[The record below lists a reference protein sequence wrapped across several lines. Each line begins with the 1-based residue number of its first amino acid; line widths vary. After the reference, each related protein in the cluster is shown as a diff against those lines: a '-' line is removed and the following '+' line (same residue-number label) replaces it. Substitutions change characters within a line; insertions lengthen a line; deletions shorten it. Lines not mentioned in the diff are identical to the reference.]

1 MANSIVRLTVDDSS
15 FNAKIKE
22 AARAFTDF
30 GKRVSSAGIE
40 AMGDFAKGAKT
51 AKAAFESF
59 NAALKANALVLIS
72 SLAIQAASAIGE
84 MIGNW
89 ITGAND
95 AADAQDKLN
104 EKLEETSR
112 LIDQIND
119 DGDFNA
125 RIAKAS
131 GASTSQVLQMKV
143 DNAREANNAAMSAL
157 FDPNIK
163 VGTEEYKKAKA
174 LYERTNKRLQR
185 AIQDQKVDKVA
196 QENKTGE
203 YAAKKTGGGGGR
215 KTTKL
220 TPTQQ
225 AASDIKKAEKAYA
238 DTMNNAQQKLM
249 EQMIDSDK
257 YDKEILQGQQ
267 KLADAYLKAYN
278 MTGDDD
284 YLKSFRETAEH
295 INIMQATID
304 AAAEAHKQE
313 EKVTK
318 EQEAAAKKLAD
329 AQAEAAQALKEN
341 DLKKFYA
348 ANKKIRTAGGE
359 ESKISKDEDFTFTGG
374 NLEALVANLKERIS
388 QADVGSEL
396 LDKLNE
402 QLVDANTLGNIIKTA
417 IENGVDITQFDPQAL
432 FRKIFGDGNTAG
444 DYISDSFWMELE
456 ENLNKHLAEL
466 NIKPIKL
473 DIKTGEI
480 KQLSDDAKNAAKS
493 WRDVSSA
500 VQSVGSALQQIEDPG
515 AKIAGLIGQ
524 AVANI
529 ALGFAQATATTGS
542 TSGIFGWIAAI
553 AGGLATMTSTIAA
566 IHSATGFQNGG
577 IVQGAPKKYATGGI
591 IQGNTYSSDMIPI
604 RANAGELILNRA
616 QQGNIASQLEGTA
629 SQNLRLYT
637 DVSGR
642 NLRII
647 MDNDSMSR
655 GKGKFVTS
663 NNR

>member
-22 AARAFTDF
+22 AARAFSDF

-203 YAAKKTGGGGGR
+203 YAPKKTGGGGGR

-225 AASDIKKAEKAYA
+225 ASSDIKKAEKAYA

-388 QADVGSEL
+388 HADVGSEL
-396 LDKLNE
+396 LDKLNA

-432 FRKIFGDGNTAG
+432 FKKIFGDGNTPG

-456 ENLNKHLAEL
+456 ENLNKHLATL

-493 WRDVSSA
+493 WGAAASA

-515 AKIAGLIGQ
+515 VKIAGLIGQ
-524 AVANI
+524 AIANI
-529 ALGFAQATATTGS
+529 ALGFAQATASDSKLGV
-542 TSGIFGWIAAI
+542 FRWIAAI
-553 AGGLATMTSTIAA
+553 AGGIATMTSTIAA
-566 IHSATGFQNGG
+566 IHSTTGFQNGG

-655 GKGKFVTS
+655 GKGKFITS